1 MAQVLQKPVV
11 ERKSRKKYLELYA
24 SICSRTWR
32 RACSPLPS
40 CQVRVARQ
48 GRKRHAKCLAE
59 DDQHKSLS
67 HIARE
72 FHSGPR
78 SNRACRKGG
87 CNCDKKD
94 HEHIQH
100 SASSIQ
106 HTSGSERGEG
116 DSPEKSQNFC
126 LWAGL
131 PWFALKTDKM
141 YAPTALSTASRLPF
155 LDVRPCALVHG
166 VVDGYDNLH
175 VWSPRIVVLTRHRRV
190 ELCFR
195 RVYPFCIVA
204 AGNGR
209 ELAGGGE

>member
-48 GRKRHAKCLAE
+48 GRKRRVKCLAE

-67 HIARE
+67 HIACE

-100 SASSIQ
+100 SAFSIQ
-106 HTSGSERGEG
+106 HTSGSEREERETHPRRVRIFAFGLG
-116 DSPEKSQNFC
+116 TP
-126 LWAGL
+126 GL
-131 PWFALKTDKM
+131 PLKLTRWMPPQRSPPRPASHSLMCDH
-141 YAPTALSTASRLPF
+141 ARSFTALWMGTTTFMSGALGSWF
-155 LDVRPCALVHG
+155 LRA
-166 VVDGYDNLH
+166 
-175 VWSPRIVVLTRHRRV
+175 I
-190 ELCFR
+190 
-195 RVYPFCIVA
+195 A
-204 AGNGR
+204 A
-209 ELAGGGE
+209 